1 MPLID
6 TALNLLIALYYIV
19 YFSPK
24 IFVTVP
30 GTSENAL
37 NIEEVLT
44 AKLAWDNNK
53 RRATSKAGVSPGLHW
68 SLSCPEAEVEY
79 LKNVSA

>member
-6 TALNLLIALYYIV
+6 IALNLFIALYYIV

-37 NIEEVLT
+37 NT
-44 AKLAWDNNK
+44 GRSANPK
-53 RRATSKAGVSPGLHW
+53 TSLG
-68 SLSCPEAEVEY
+68 
-79 LKNVSA
+79 